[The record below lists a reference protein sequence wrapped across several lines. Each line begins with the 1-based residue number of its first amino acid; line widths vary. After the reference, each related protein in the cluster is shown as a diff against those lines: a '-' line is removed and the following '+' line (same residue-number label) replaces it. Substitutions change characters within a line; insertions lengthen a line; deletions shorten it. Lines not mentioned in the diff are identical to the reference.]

1 MTGVQTCALPICYH
15 DLVETFTR
23 LPPTYRA
30 VMEMKLLLGLS
41 DGEIA
46 AKLGLSKTAV
56 STRASRGRQLL
67 REIVTKEGFSMDS

>member
-1 MTGVQTCALPICYH
+1 M
-15 DLVETFTR
+15 ETFTR

-30 VMEMKLLLGLS
+30 VMEMKLLLGWS

-67 REIVTKEGFSMDS
+67 REIVTKEGFSMDG